1 MAGAEARLEED
12 EQAGEQTA
20 AGGED
25 HEDHEDHDDCV
36 EDYADEDILAK
47 DPDYFQKFEKI

>member
-12 EQAGEQTA
+12 EQAGEQTE

-25 HEDHEDHDDCV
+25 HEDHEDHDNCV
-36 EDYADEDILAK
+36 EDYDDEVILAI
-47 DPDYFQKFEKI
+47 DPDYF